1 MTDFLIRSIDP
12 DLLEKL
18 KVRAERHGRSL
29 QAEIKHTLKQ
39 SVKLGKSESL
49 ELLKRL
55 RGEVPYSPIDSTQ
68 LIREDRD
75 SR

>member
-18 KVRAERHGRSL
+18 KVRAERSGRSL

-39 SVKLGKSESL
+39 SVKLSKSESL

-55 RGEVPYSPIDSTQ
+55 RDEVPYSPIDSTQ